1 MKITTLIILGAVL
14 TVSSCDKDQKPTYL
28 KDSTAATN
36 STGTVDAAKAKAS
49 NMLLPA
55 AQNASSP
62 ALPGAV
68 APGQP
73 VAGTQKTAAG
83 TNPPHGQPGH
93 KCEIPVGAPLN
104 SAPKSPA
111 SAPQS
116 ITVDP
121 NSAKKDPAAYN
132 VTPPPS
138 TAPGMNP
145 PHGQPGHRCD
155 ISVGAPLNSPAK
167 STSANT
173 APASIVPANAKPD
186 PMAYNVANKPAPA
199 ASAKSGLNPAHGQP
213 GHRCDIA
220 VGAPLK

>member
-1 MKITTLIILGAVL
+1 MKISTLFILGAVL
-14 TVSSCDKDQKPTYL
+14 ALSSCEKNQKPTYL
-28 KDSTAATN
+28 KDSATTTSAN
-36 STGTVDAAKAKAS
+36 SNSDAAKTQAS

-55 AQNASSP
+55 GVTSSV
-62 ALPGAV
+62 PGASQPAAGV
-68 APGQP
+68 QQTAP
-73 VAGTQKTAAG
+73 G

-104 SAPKSPA
+104 SAAKTPA
-111 SAPQS
+111 AAPQS
-116 ITVDP
+116 ITP
-121 NSAKKDPAAYN
+121 NSAQKDPSAYN
-132 VTPPPS
+132 VTPAPAPS

-167 STSANT
+167 STTSTA
-173 APASIVPANAKPD
+173 APAGIVPAKSTPD
-186 PMAYNVANKPAPA
+186 PMAYNVASKPAAA
-199 ASAKSGLNPAHGQP
+199 ASGKAGLNPAHGEP

>member
-1 MKITTLIILGAVL
+1 MKISTLFIIGSILAL
-14 TVSSCDKDQKPTYL
+14 NSCDKDHKPTYL
-28 KDSTAATN
+28 KDSNTAASTN
-36 STGTVDAAKAKAS
+36 SKADAAKAQAS

-55 AQNASSP
+55 GGTASVPGVAQNTA
-62 ALPGAV
+62 GAQQT
-68 APGQP
+68 AP
-73 VAGTQKTAAG
+73 G

-104 SAPKSPA
+104 SAAKSPA
-111 SAPQS
+111 AQQS

-132 VTPPPS
+132 VTPPPT

-167 STSANT
+167 STTGT
-173 APASIVPANAKPD
+173 ATPASIVPATGTPD
-186 PMAYNVANKPAPA
+186 PMAYNVANKPAA
-199 ASAKSGLNPAHGQP
+199 ATTGKAGLNPAHGQP